1 MKILGKPIGQ
11 WEEEY
16 PIVRDLIDLKETLWI
31 NPGKKPIDTAVAES
45 SVTMEDILDASA
57 RLERFAP
64 YLALAFPETAKT
76 GGIIESPLAEIENM
90 RPYLEEVAGGTIQ
103 GRLLLKLDSHLPI
116 SGSI

>member
-11 WEEEY
+11 WEEEF

-31 NPGKKPIDTAVAES
+31 NPKKLPIDEAVAES
-45 SVTMEDILDASA
+45 SVTMEDVLDASA

-76 GGIIESPLAEIENM
+76 GGIIIIPIPLRRRSMAYSVIKMAVLASKPINM
-90 RPYLEEVAGGTIQ
+90 MAPV
-103 GRLLLKLDSHLPI
+103 
-116 SGSI
+116 

>member
-11 WEEEY
+11 WEEEF

-31 NPGKKPIDTAVAES
+31 NPKKLPIDEAVAES
-45 SVTMEDILDASA
+45 SVTMEDVLDASA

-90 RPYLEEVAGGTIQ
+90 RPYLEGEAGGSIQ